1 MAGSSSLERALVL
14 LKVIEQTPG
23 GLTNAEIS
31 RRLDIPK
38 TTCSYIARRLE
49 REGYLIKDAAS
60 GRYKIGLAVVA
71 LAHGALREVG
81 IRTVAEPALYKL
93 TTRTGLSGGIGVL
106 ERGHVLLVDRV
117 EGPRF
122 VNRALESGKGEP
134 AFRRRA
140 QRDIGRKLPVHST
153 ALGKVLLA
161 FLPRE
166 QVLELIA
173 GKELARSTAR
183 TITSKDQ
190 LLAELDQ
197 VRKQGYAIADG
208 EAYSDLRSLSVP
220 IMDSRAGDGSVQA
233 ALSVNG
239 SPAEPVWQDLPELVK
254 IVQEAARDIARRARI
269 LRPV

>member
-1 MAGSSSLERALVL
+1 MAGTSSLERALVL

-38 TTCSYIARRLE
+38 TTSSYIARRLE
-49 REGYLIKDAAS
+49 HEGYLIKDADS

-81 IRTVAEPALYKL
+81 IRTVAEPALFKL

-122 VNRALESGKGEP
+122 VD
-134 AFRRRA
+134 RRLRT

-153 ALGKVLLA
+153 GLGKVLLA
-161 FLPRE
+161 YLPRP

-173 GKELARSTAR
+173 GKELARSTAK
-183 TITSKDQ
+183 TVTSKTR

-197 VRKQGYAIADG
+197 VRKQGFAIADG

-220 IMDSRAGDGSVQA
+220 ILGSDGSVQA

-239 SPAEPVWQDLPELVK
+239 SPKDRVWLDLPELVK
-254 IVQEAARDIARRARI
+254 IVQEAARDISRRAWI
-269 LRPV
+269 LRPT